1 MASKQQV
8 LRLYKEMLRNA
19 SKFESYNYRKY
30 AERRVKEDFH
40 KNKQLAAGSAEQ
52 ESALAFAREQ
62 ANVLYRQVVISK
74 MYPPETKSIMD
85 SL

>member
-30 AERRVKEDFH
+30 AQRRVKEDFH
-40 KNKQLAAGSAEQ
+40 KNKQLAVGSAEQ
-52 ESALAFAREQ
+52 ENALAFAREQ
-62 ANVLYRQVVISK
+62 ADVLYRQVVISK